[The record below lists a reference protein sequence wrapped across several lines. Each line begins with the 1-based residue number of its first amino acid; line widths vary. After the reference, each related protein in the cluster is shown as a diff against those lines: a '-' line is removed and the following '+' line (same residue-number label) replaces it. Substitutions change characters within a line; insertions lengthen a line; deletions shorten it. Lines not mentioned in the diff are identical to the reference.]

1 MQPLKTN
8 NRKYNVIDLFYHIF
22 EHQGHGH
29 LVAITS
35 VGGLRAEPMAPVY
48 SATKAYVTKR
58 WHLLAIINR
67 SVSIIYIKGCDFTT
81 QNLLSDA
88 EVTICKYK
96 WLIIST
102 NTFVLRCLK

>member
-22 EHQGHGH
+22 EHQDHGH

-58 WHLLAIINR
+58 WLLLAIMPQGRVTDIR
-67 SVSIIYIKGCDFTT
+67 YCKSRWFLRKYL
-81 QNLLSDA
+81 QLLRI
-88 EVTICKYK
+88 EI
-96 WLIIST
+96 
-102 NTFVLRCLK
+102 

>member
-58 WHLLAIINR
+58 WHLLAIIN
-67 SVSIIYIKGCDFTT
+67 IYIKGCDFTT

-88 EVTICKYK
+88 KSKNKYRNNK
-96 WLIIST
+96 I
-102 NTFVLRCLK
+102 NKEKLKI